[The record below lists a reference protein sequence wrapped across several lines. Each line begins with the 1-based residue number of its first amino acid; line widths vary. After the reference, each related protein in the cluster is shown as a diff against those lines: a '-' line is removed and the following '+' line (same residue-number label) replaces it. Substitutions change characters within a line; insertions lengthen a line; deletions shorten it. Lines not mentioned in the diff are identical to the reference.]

1 MCSGVIMGYRIFLK
15 GKAPVV
21 VDTLAEAKKLTDI
34 PSVKKEDADTSGSFE
49 KMPGIGDKYAGHL
62 NAPVPIKDPTIS
74 PEQEYDAAQIPASS
88 VEVTVSE
95 EDFAKTLPDVNI
107 IRVAGS
113 DVAPDK
119 SLFKSTKK

>member
-1 MCSGVIMGYRIFLK
+1 MGYRIFLK

-21 VDTLAEAKKLTDI
+21 VDTLAEAKKITDI
-34 PSVKKEDADTSGSFE
+34 PSVKKEEGGTEVSYESL
-49 KMPGIGDKYAGHL
+49 PNIGDKYAGHL

-74 PEQEYDAAQIPASS
+74 PEQEYAAANPTVVPP

-95 EDFAKTLPDVNI
+95 EDFAKTCPDVNL
-107 IRVAGS
+107 IRVTGS

-119 SLFKSTKK
+119 SLFKATNK